1 MTTSTVSNSTS
12 SQAIFDALN
21 AKQTTT
27 TSTTADTQSKFLTLL
42 TAQLKNQDPLNPVD
56 NAQVTSQMAQISTVD
71 GIERLNATLT
81 ALVNSDTSS
90 QTLQAATMVGRS
102 VLVPGTSI
110 ALASGTGLAG
120 VDLASNA
127 DNVTVTI
134 KDANGLVVRTMSLGA
149 LNAGVNGFAWDG
161 KTDSGAAAADGSYTM
176 GITARQGQNDVTAT
190 ALALGTVT
198 GVSRSGQTFTL
209 DVSGQGKV
217 SMSDVREIL

>member
-1 MTTSTVSNSTS
+1 
-12 SQAIFDALN
+12 
-21 AKQTTT
+21 
-27 TSTTADTQSKFLTLL
+27 
-42 TAQLKNQDPLNPVD
+42 
-56 NAQVTSQMAQISTVD
+56 MAQISTVD